1 MPNHASIT
9 LVGHIG
15 EPKVSGEGDSMVARF
30 GLAITRKR
38 KAGDLTTWFNVT
50 CWRKDAAFVAQY
62 VKKGQLL
69 LVEGEPYE
77 EEYEGKKY
85 LKVDARRVLNLSP
98 REEGAAPAPAAKA
111 APKKPAP
118 AAGDDEPPFARPLI
132 AEFWG

>member
-1 MPNHASIT
+1 MPNHASVT

-15 EPKVSGEGDSMVARF
+15 EPKISGEGDSMCARF

-62 VKKGQLL
+62 VKKGQLM

-77 EEYEGKKY
+77 DEYEGKKY

-98 REEGAAPAPAAKA
+98 RGDGEQAPAPAAKGA
-111 APKKPAP
+111 SPPKKPAP
-118 AAGDDEPPFARPLI
+118 AVGDDEPPF
-132 AEFWG
+132 